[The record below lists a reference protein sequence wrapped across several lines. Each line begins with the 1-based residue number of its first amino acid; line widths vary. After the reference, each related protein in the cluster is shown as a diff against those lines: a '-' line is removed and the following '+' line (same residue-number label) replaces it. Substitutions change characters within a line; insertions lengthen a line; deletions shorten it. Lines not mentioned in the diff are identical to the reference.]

1 MLGLKFLA
9 IALALLN
16 FAPVFFLSLG
26 LLFFARLAGKL
37 DARCLRMGIAGFIL
51 VTVGGLARAVSNLA
65 LAITGEEIPVLAMS
79 LLVFAGPGFAL
90 CAGALYRGWQTRR
103 GRPSTLDP
111 WIAPVALSWIAL
123 ILAFYAQSRGGEGR
137 GWVPVLLALAWAGNV
152 ATCALAAA
160 LGWRERLHMA
170 AGLLAFHACVM
181 TLLAGLGFLGLQ
193 SIWIQ
198 LLAAIVDLAAQM
210 AFAFAAWRV
219 SAEYLAKT

>member
-1 MLGLKFLA
+1 MKLLA
-9 IALALLN
+9 IALALLD

-37 DARCLRMGIAGFIL
+37 DARCFRMGIAGFIL
-51 VTVGGLARAVSNLA
+51 VTAGGVARAVSNLA
-65 LAITGEEIPVLAMS
+65 LAITGEEIPVLAIS

-90 CAGALYRGWQTRR
+90 CGGALYRGWQTRL
-103 GRPSTLDP
+103 GHPSSRDP
-111 WIAPVALSWIAL
+111 WIAPVALSWMAL
-123 ILAFYAQSRGGEGR
+123 LFAFYVQSRGGEGR
-137 GWVPVLLALAWAGNV
+137 EWARVLLGLAWAGSV

-170 AGLLAFHACVM
+170 AGLLAFHAFAM

-198 LLAAIVDLAAQM
+198 LLAEVLDLAAQM
-210 AFAFAAWRV
+210 AFAFAAWRI
-219 SAEYLAKT
+219 SAEYLAKS